1 MYGGMSDRKYSEQSI
16 WSMECIS
23 DNAVAVYDSG
33 LHYWTCGG
41 SARLLPYL
49 TEALEIINIYKNIYN
64 KR

>member
-1 MYGGMSDRKYSEQSI
+1 MPGIRRKGRNNERCNMYGGISDWKYSEQSI

-41 SARLLPYL
+41 GARLLPYP
-49 TEALEIINIYKNIYN
+49 
-64 KR
+64 